1 MTIAVTVLRC
11 GIWKSWILSF
21 GSVFIPKKC
30 FRGPKRMQKSI
41 LVLDADKNQ
50 CLRLCELLEEGQFK
64 ATPLFSTDNLEKSI
78 EDTKCR
84 AIFWDIDTVTADN
97 RTVRELT
104 LKFPAV
110 YFFCISKYPF
120 HPELKDA
127 ICYHIY
133 ACINRPIDPDELFY
147 WLRSI
152 DENQANSG
160 KTSTH

>member
-1 MTIAVTVLRC
+1 M
-11 GIWKSWILSF
+11 K
-21 GSVFIPKKC
+21 
-30 FRGPKRMQKSI
+30 KSI
-41 LVLDADKNQ
+41 LVVDTDKKQ
-50 CLRLCELLEEGQFK
+50 CQELCDRLK
-64 ATPLFSTDNLEKSI
+64 AAQYKAIPLFSNHNLEEYIEKSR
-78 EDTKCR
+78 CH
-84 AIFWDIDTVTADN
+84 AIFWDVDTVPVDN
-97 RTVRELT
+97 RTVRDLT
-104 LKFPAV
+104 LKFPGV
-110 YFFCISKYPF
+110 YFFCVSKYPF